1 MSQIWKEGR
10 LTPAQKHAL
19 VWAIVALA
27 ACLGMNAYHYSL
39 EGSKGLYVWNRTG
52 MFRMLILMGFVPASI
67 ALLSFPLEKLKN
79 KGAARA
85 FRGLAISLSLLV
97 TLASIGIFGLLVAG
111 PRLGTL
117 EPARLELI
125 NPAEGLAPR
134 QSFEATFLSG
144 DPSSTQATG
153 QATTAVA
160 ASANSKLPLLR
171 FSFSS
176 DPHWGVDTADE
187 SARTNIL
194 SGIAER
200 KPDAFFMLGDTVET
214 GSSATQWNFALS
226 DLEAIIPKV
235 PLRPLMGNHDALLG
249 GQYLFRKAF
258 FPSTLKSDSGSPYY
272 YSIDAKAAKIIV
284 LDLPWGTEN
293 FGHRQKAWLESV
305 LKEADKTKPIIVLS
319 HSFFYASGYIDP
331 ELDKPWYDHYQ
342 NIPAITPLLE
352 QYGVDLVISGHN
364 HYEEYLEHNGVRY
377 AIIGAMGGKSDPAPS
392 YISPA
397 SKWIA
402 VGIHGRLDV
411 DILPAE
417 VILSFRNETGRL
429 LHEERFTY

>member
-1 MSQIWKEGR
+1 MSPIWKEGR

-19 VWAIVALA
+19 AWAIVALA

-39 EGSKGLYVWNRTG
+39 EGAKGLYIWNRTG
-52 MFRMLILMGFVPASI
+52 MFRMLILMGFVPASL

-79 KGAARA
+79 KRAARA
-85 FRGLAISLSLLV
+85 FRGTAIGASLLV
-97 TLASIGIFGLLVAG
+97 TLASIGIFGFLVAG

-117 EPARLELI
+117 EPAHLQLI
-125 NPAEGLAPR
+125 SPADGITAR
-134 QSFEATFLSG
+134 QPIETAFQSG
-144 DPSSTQATG
+144 APSSAQATKP
-153 QATTAVA
+153 ATVTAA
-160 ASANSKLPLLR
+160 APTSPTLPLLR

-194 SGIAER
+194 AGIAER

-235 PLRPLMGNHDALLG
+235 PLRPLMGNHDALFG
-249 GQYLFRKAF
+249 GQYLFKKAF
-258 FPSTLKSDSGSPYY
+258 FPPSLKSDSGSPYY
-272 YSIDAKAAKIIV
+272 YSIDAKDAKIIV

-293 FGHRQKAWLESV
+293 FGHRQKAWLEGV

-319 HSFFYASGYIDP
+319 HSFFYASGYMDP

-342 NIPAITPLLE
+342 NIPAISPLLE

-364 HYEEYLEHNGVRY
+364 HYQEYLEHNGVRY
-377 AIIGAMGGKSDPAPS
+377 VVIGAMGGKSDPAPS

-397 SKWIA
+397 SKWMA
-402 VGIHGRLDV
+402 VGVHGWLDV

-417 VILSFRNETGRL
+417 IVLSFRNETGQL
-429 LHEERFTY
+429 LHEERFGY

>member
-10 LTPAQKHAL
+10 LTPAQKRAL
-19 VWAIVALA
+19 IWAIAALA

-39 EGSKGLYVWNRTG
+39 EGAKGLYVWNRTG
-52 MFRMLILMGFVPASI
+52 MFRMLILMGFIPASI
-67 ALLSFPLEKLKN
+67 ALLSFPLEKLKG
-79 KGAARA
+79 KSAARI
-85 FRGLAISLSLLV
+85 FRGLAISLSFIV
-97 TLASIGIFGLLVAG
+97 ILASVGIFGLLVAG

-125 NPAEGLAPR
+125 SPADGITPHRAPEAAFQSGEPSLA
-134 QSFEATFLSG
+134 
-144 DPSSTQATG
+144 QA
-153 QATTAVA
+153 AVA
-160 ASANSKLPLLR
+160 AAAAPTSPELPLLR

-176 DPHWGVDTADE
+176 DPHWGVETADE

-194 SGIAER
+194 AGIAER

-249 GQYLFRKAF
+249 GQYLFKKAF
-258 FPSTLKSDSGSPYY
+258 FPPSLKSDSGSPYY

-293 FGHRQKAWLESV
+293 FGHRQKTWLERV

-342 NIPAITPLLE
+342 NIPAISPLLE

-364 HYEEYLEHNGVRY
+364 HYQEYLEHNGVRY
-377 AIIGAMGGKSDPAPS
+377 VVIGAMGGKLDPPPT
-392 YISPA
+392 YLSPA
-397 SKWIA
+397 SKWMA
-402 VGIHGRLDV
+402 VGTHGRLDV

-417 VILSFRNETGRL
+417 VVLSFRNETGQL
-429 LHEERFTY
+429 LHEERFAY